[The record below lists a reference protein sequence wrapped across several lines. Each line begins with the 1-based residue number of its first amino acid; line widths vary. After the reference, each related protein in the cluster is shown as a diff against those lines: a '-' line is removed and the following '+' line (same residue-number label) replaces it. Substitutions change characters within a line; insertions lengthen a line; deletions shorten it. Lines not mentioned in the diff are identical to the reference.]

1 MKQGFSSFIDEENRY
16 LISDDALDLL
26 DKLLQYDP
34 DDRITASQ
42 ALLHPYFNNI
52 NEIIQNQTNK
62 HNNDINYNS

>member
-1 MKQGFSSFIDEENRY
+1 MKQGFSPFIDEENRY